1 MRLLITLTIIHLHNL
16 ATVCVVPPPVLGMN
30 SQPKRMRRRRRRQAH
45 FNLARRRSRLV
56 RMCSHL
62 RRSQEASRPARTD
75 SSAKQKSIG
84 LLADGWGS
92 TPSQTLKPL
101 FPAGQTPQLRVDT
114 LCSQRLPPC
123 ELAPTST
130 HYVRRRQKLI
140 IRTVGRGASGR
151 LKFLRVQQL
160 ATERRRDLGSYFSIP
175 LEWNAGRA
183 RQEAIVALVSG
194 DR

>member
-1 MRLLITLTIIHLHNL
+1 MLMRLLITLTIIHLHNL

-30 SQPKRMRRRRRRQAH
+30 SQPKRMQRRQAH
-45 FNLARRRSRLV
+45 FNLAQRQSRLV

-62 RRSQEASRPARTD
+62 RRREEDSRPARTD

-123 ELAPTST
+123 ELTPTST

-140 IRTVGRGASGR
+140 IRTVGRGASRR
-151 LKFLRVQQL
+151 LKFLRSQQL
-160 ATERRRDLGSYFSIP
+160 ATEQCRDPGFILLHCTGM
-175 LEWNAGRA
+175 ERGTCETR
-183 RQEAIVALVSG
+183 G
-194 DR
+194 DCCTRLR

>member
-1 MRLLITLTIIHLHNL
+1 M
-16 ATVCVVPPPVLGMN
+16 A
-30 SQPKRMRRRRRRQAH
+30 Q
-45 FNLARRRSRLV
+45 RRSRPV
-56 RMCSHL
+56 RMCSRL
-62 RRSQEASRPARTD
+62 WRSQEASRPARTD

-123 ELAPTST
+123 ELTHTST
-130 HYVRRRQKLI
+130 HYVQRRQKLI
-140 IRTVGRGASGR
+140 IRTVGRGAKGR

-160 ATERRRDLGSYFSIP
+160 ARQRRRDLSSYFLPSHLNGTRDTRDKRRLLHLSP
-175 LEWNAGRA
+175 VTTESHLPTF
-183 RQEAIVALVSG
+183 VSLQFCQG
-194 DR
+194 QRHNGGSADVRDRL

>member
-1 MRLLITLTIIHLHNL
+1 MLMQLLITLTIIHLHNL
-16 ATVCVVPPPVLGMN
+16 ATVWVVPPPVLGMN
-30 SQPKRMRRRRRRQAH
+30 SQPKRMQRRQAH
-45 FNLARRRSRLV
+45 FNLAQRRSRLV

-160 ATERRRDLGSYFSIP
+160 ATE
-175 LEWNAGRA
+175 
-183 RQEAIVALVSG
+183 Q
-194 DR
+194 